1 MLLRLEN
8 IDLELIWKETNFK
21 IKAEAETIEIMKS
34 SNKRSAIN
42 VIFYWKNTGNFY
54 VIRK

>member
-8 IDLELIWKETNFK
+8 IDLELIRKETNFK

-54 VIRK
+54 VIS